1 MEILELSLPS
11 SNLFVQTLLNKQLH
25 TDFYFHYDI
34 HNQKAYS
41 HRVEELKSR
50 SFKREE
56 LVNCLLQYNERF
68 QSQTVNNNIEKLRD
82 PESTAVIGG
91 QQAGL
96 LTGPLYTIHK
106 ILSVLS
112 LAKQQEKAL
121 NKPVVP
127 VFWIAGEDHDFAEIN
142 HLFIQDKYRV
152 KKKSISQ
159 MPFQKSSV
167 SNLAIDSA
175 KCRQWIDDIF
185 ESFGETNFTNE
196 IKAQVLLSLEKSET
210 FVDFFEWLIMDLF
223 KNQGLILVNSAHPEL
238 RKLEIDYFQQLI
250 QHNESIEK
258 AVREQQDVM
267 KKNGFSPIIEM
278 TENSANLFYEHEG
291 ERLLLQKE
299 NGSFVHKDT
308 GLCIEES
315 EIFDLLSIHPERFS
329 NNVVTRP
336 IMQECLFPTLAFIAG
351 PGELTYWGE
360 LKKAFEVLNLKMSPV
375 VPRLNITLLERAIE
389 SEINEMNLDLLT
401 VMTEDLEEM
410 KEAWVDKRRTVAFQ
424 PLAEEIKKEIDNL
437 HARLREAAIA
447 VDGSLEGYVQKNAGF
462 IQSQIALLEKTVEKS
477 IRLQNYNG
485 ISKFERIANS
495 IKPNRQPQERIWNIY
510 YYLNK
515 YGSNILQDL
524 TELPYSFNYQHK
536 VVKI

>member
-1 MEILELSLPS
+1 MEIVELSLPS
-11 SNLFVQTLLNKQLH
+11 SNLFVETLLNKQLH
-25 TDFYFHYDI
+25 TDRYFHYDI
-34 HNQKAYS
+34 HDQETYS
-41 HRVEELKSR
+41 NRAQELISR

-56 LVNCLLQYNERF
+56 LVNHLLKYNARF
-68 QSQTVNNNIEKLRD
+68 QSEMVNKNIEKLRD
-82 PESTAVIGG
+82 PQSTAVIGG

-142 HLFIQDKYRV
+142 HIFIQEKSRV

-167 SNLAIDSA
+167 SSLTIETD

-196 IKAQVLLSLEKSET
+196 IKAQVLMSLEKSET
-210 FVDFFEWLIMDLF
+210 FVDFFEWLTMDLF
-223 KNQGLILVNSAHPEL
+223 KNHGLILVNSAHPDL
-238 RKLEIDYFQQLI
+238 RQLEIEYFQQLL
-250 QHNESIEK
+250 QHNEAIKE
-258 AVREQQDVM
+258 AVLKQQDVM
-267 KKNGFSPIIEM
+267 KENGFSPIIEM
-278 TENSANLFYEHEG
+278 AENSANLFYEHEG

-299 NGSFVHKDT
+299 NGCYIHKET
-308 GLCIEES
+308 SLCMEES
-315 EIFDLLSIHPERFS
+315 EVFDLLSIHPERFS

-336 IMQECLFPTLAFIAG
+336 IMQEYIFPTLAFIAG

-360 LKKAFEVLNLKMSPV
+360 LKKAFEVLELKMSPV

-389 SEINEMNLDLLT
+389 SEIKEMNLDLLA
-401 VMTEDLEEM
+401 VMTDDLGEM
-410 KEAWVDKRRTVAFQ
+410 KEAWVDQQRTVPFK
-424 PLAEEIKKEIDNL
+424 PLAEEVKKEIDRL
-437 HARLREAAIA
+437 HTQLREAAVK
-447 VDGSLEGYVQKNAGF
+447 VDANLADYAQKNAGF
-462 IQSQIALLEKTVEKS
+462 IQSQLSLLEKTVEKS

-495 IKPNRQPQERIWNIY
+495 IKPNGQPQERIWNIY

-524 TELPYSFNYQHK
+524 TDLPYSFNYQHK